1 MRSRITAIG
10 ASLVLCLLVA
20 SPASAAAFDEQ
31 FKSEIEE
38 FLNKLTL
45 TTQGLVSWEGSDAL
59 DFRHEGEAAV
69 AIIGNARLAI
79 HEAQTSQIVFDHI
92 EIRRAPVAG
101 SPNAA
106 KLDIVFP
113 TQSTLTLADG
123 TKTGLSLK
131 DATASLVVEEASNR
145 FRETVLSFAG
155 ARLEHPTTG
164 DWMNFGPMS
173 FASKLVGA
181 ADGGWSTPIDF
192 ELKQVEF
199 FLTEVP
205 IGGAIDRIAY
215 DASSSGP
222 DVAALNRLRD
232 RIDELRQQGERPP
245 AARLD
250 ALLELLPTV
259 PTLFSLVKGEATVEG
274 VAVRAA
280 TGEPLVGL
288 AKTSIGGA
296 LTGLSG
302 DTAAWRITLRQNGLT
317 LANAILGPSKV
328 PQDVVID
335 FGLEDVAT
343 GPLRTLLEAI
353 GKARNGTN
361 DADSQQAT
369 GRMLGAAA
377 MLNPVFRI
385 HEVALQTKDV
395 GISATGKTTGSPLA
409 PKGYTAEAD
418 VVVRG
423 FDALPAL
430 VADLPGSE
438 YLPLLKVI
446 GTAAAGS
453 DTKFHLASTPQ
464 KWITINGNDVTG
476 WFADDK
482 PAPGQPR
489 QLRPAQPA
497 QQGDDV
503 RAVQRALASAKI
515 TAPQTGIYDGATA
528 AAVAQ
533 FQKQNGL
540 NVDGVVSAATRD
552 KLGLKPAPPSGGA
565 AKPPSRPN

>member
-1 MRSRITAIG
+1 MRSRITALG
-10 ASLVLCLLVA
+10 ASFLVCLVVA
-20 SPASAAAFDEQ
+20 SPASAATADEQ
-31 FKSEIEE
+31 FKSEIEG

-45 TTQGLVSWEGSDAL
+45 TTQGLVSWEGSDTL
-59 DFRHEGEAAV
+59 DFRQEGDTAV

-101 SPNAA
+101 SANAA

-131 DATASLVVEEASNR
+131 DATASLIVEEASSR
-145 FRETVLSFAG
+145 FRETGLSFAS

-164 DWMNFGPMS
+164 DWMSFGPMS

-205 IGGAIDRIAY
+205 VGGAIDRIAY

-259 PTLFSLVKGEATVEG
+259 PTLFNLVKGEATIEG
-274 VAVRAA
+274 IAIRAP

-302 DTAAWRITLRQNGLT
+302 DAAPEW
-317 LANAILGPSKV
+317 
-328 PQDVVID
+328 
-335 FGLEDVAT
+335 
-343 GPLRTLLEAI
+343 
-353 GKARNGTN
+353 
-361 DADSQQAT
+361 AD
-369 GRMLGAAA
+369 
-377 MLNPVFRI
+377 
-385 HEVALQTKDV
+385 
-395 GISATGKTTGSPLA
+395 
-409 PKGYTAEAD
+409 
-418 VVVRG
+418 
-423 FDALPAL
+423 
-430 VADLPGSE
+430 PGE
-438 YLPLLKVI
+438 RHP
-446 GTAAAGS
+446 
-453 DTKFHLASTPQ
+453 
-464 KWITINGNDVTG
+464 
-476 WFADDK
+476 
-482 PAPGQPR
+482 
-489 QLRPAQPA
+489 
-497 QQGDDV
+497 
-503 RAVQRALASAKI
+503 
-515 TAPQTGIYDGATA
+515 
-528 AAVAQ
+528 
-533 FQKQNGL
+533 
-540 NVDGVVSAATRD
+540 
-552 KLGLKPAPPSGGA
+552 
-565 AKPPSRPN
+565 